1 MNWILIDL
9 IDDTWQLFGIVSSIL
24 SLFLTMC
31 LTFYIQHIDGKQRK
45 RDESFYKI
53 TTMKDIQQLKEH
65 LINIQNISESERSI
79 ADIDE
84 QIEISQR
91 LVDYANKNEKFIEAL
106 IVDTRLS
113 MSKWM
118 NLEDNERRNI
128 ESFIEN
134 ITWVLSNYL
143 PKLDENKETQI
154 IRWSTNFEEFQN
166 RKNKSF
172 KKIENLEL
180 KYV

>member
-1 MNWILIDL
+1 MIDETLQIL
-9 IDDTWQLFGIVSSIL
+9 GIL
-24 SLFLTMC
+24 SSFVSLIIAIFLAW
-31 LTFYIQHIDGKQRK
+31 YIRHIDGKQRK
-45 RDESFYKI
+45 RDESFYVS
-53 TTMKDIQQLKEH
+53 TTIKYIQQLQEH

-91 LVDYANKNEKFIEAL
+91 LVDYANKNEKFIEVL
-106 IVDTRLS
+106 IADTRFS

-118 NLEDNERRNI
+118 NLEDNERKNI
-128 ESFIEN
+128 ENFIEN
-134 ITWVLSNYL
+134 ITWVLNNYL
-143 PKLDENKETQI
+143 PKLDENQETQI
-154 IRWSTNFEEFQN
+154 TRWSTYFEEFQN
-166 RKNKSF
+166 RKNKSS